1 MKSDTSSH
9 LKHSTIAQ
17 LQNLKINIMKE
28 EEKQWFLIKSSWI
41 EWLEDL
47 SMEDRGEFF
56 TALYTKEVPNGIAGA
71 FIKNNIEEFNRVN
84 QYSQK
89 KREINQR
96 NGLSGGAPKGNT
108 NAVKKTTEKQPK
120 NNPTK
125 THYQPILDKIQ
136 PTNKHIDT
144 DIDTSIVIDREIEID
159 KEIEYSN
166 KIVNNILEDD
176 IQNISYKVFQYKSST
191 EKESIYNRIL
201 EIPESN
207 RTYAQSIILSTYKP
221 VESIIQ

>member
-1 MKSDTSSH
+1 MK
-9 LKHSTIAQ
+9 Q
-17 LQNLKINIMKE
+17 

-108 NAVKKTTEKQPK
+108 NAAKKTTENQPK
-120 NNPTK
+120 NNPK
-125 THYQPILDKIQ
+125 TTDYQAILDKIQ
-136 PTNKHIDT
+136 PKNKL
-144 DIDTSIVIDREIEID
+144 IDTSIDTSIGIGIDKGIEIN
-159 KEIEYSN
+159 KGIEYSN
-166 KIVNNILEDD
+166 KIVNNILEKE
-176 IQNISYKVFQYKSST
+176 IQNISYKEFLKMLSN
-191 EKESIYNRIL
+191 EKDNIYYSILN
-201 EIPESN
+201 IPESN
-207 RTYAQSIILSTYKP
+207 RTFNQSAIVSKYKP
-221 VESIIQ
+221 VENIIQYEK

>member
-9 LKHSTIAQ
+9 IKHSSIAQ
-17 LQNLKINIMKE
+17 LQNLKINIMKQ
-28 EEKQWFLIKSSWI
+28 EEKQWFLIKSCWI

-56 TALYTKEVPNGIAGA
+56 TALYTKEVPKGIAGA

-120 NNPTK
+120 NNPT
-125 THYQPILDKIQ
+125 TTDYQPTLDKIQ
-136 PTNKHIDT
+136 PKNKLI
-144 DIDTSIVIDREIEID
+144 DIDTSIGIDKG

-166 KIVNNILEDD
+166 KIVNNILEKE
-176 IQNISYKVFQYKSST
+176 IHNISYKEFLNKLSN
-191 EKESIYNRIL
+191 EKDNIYFYIL
-201 EIPESN
+201 NIPESY
-207 RTYAQSIILSTYKP
+207 RTFNQSAIVSKYKP
-221 VESIIQ
+221 VENIIQYEK